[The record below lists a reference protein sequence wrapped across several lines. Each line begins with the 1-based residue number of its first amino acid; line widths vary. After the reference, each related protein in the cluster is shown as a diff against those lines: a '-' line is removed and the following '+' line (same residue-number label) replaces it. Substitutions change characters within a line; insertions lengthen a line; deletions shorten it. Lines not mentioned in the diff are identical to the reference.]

1 LLVAEHATGLNRGC
15 AAALGES
22 TAGSNAGVSSLEL
35 DDDVLCVEDLLQA
48 AQDLLVQA
56 LLDLRAATEILDD
69 AVELGKANNLAVGV
83 VADMGHT
90 TEEQEVVLAHRGE
103 GYVALENDR
112 VLSHRESG
120 ACWKVVCIQARAK
133 LLHVHLGDTVRSL
146 FNRGVLEVDPH
157 SLEDLFEGAFDL
169 LDLLSLLHWGTSLNE
184 KRILKTMSSEVF
196 TDHLTK

>member
-1 LLVAEHATGLNRGC
+1 MLVAEHATGLNRGC

-90 TEEQEVVLAHRGE
+90 TEEQEVVLAH
-103 GYVALENDR
+103 
-112 VLSHRESG
+112 
-120 ACWKVVCIQARAK
+120 
-133 LLHVHLGDTVRSL
+133 
-146 FNRGVLEVDPH
+146 
-157 SLEDLFEGAFDL
+157 
-169 LDLLSLLHWGTSLNE
+169 
-184 KRILKTMSSEVF
+184 
-196 TDHLTK
+196 